1 MAAVD
6 YAYPAVITTATP
18 ISVQLVNE
26 MRKPEDKKMSTDFP
40 MQMNPSVLTIA
51 TPVLTS
57 FVPLRIVSGFPD
69 DPTTL

>member
-1 MAAVD
+1 MAAVN
-6 YAYPAVITTATP
+6 YAYPAVRTTATP

-40 MQMNPSVLTIA
+40 MQMNPSVPA
-51 TPVLTS
+51 FVTPVLTS
-57 FVPLRIVSGFPD
+57 FGPLGIVSGFPD